1 MTVLTEERS
10 KTSAIN
16 LFCFFFLHDFWEFPR
31 FPQLTRQHYVSQS
44 LNNVPRGNKLIIE
57 KFGLYIRSNSR
68 HTLRDNNYNGEIFF
82 LGKSELPQAKF
93 PGLAKMSSF

>member
-1 MTVLTEERS
+1 MS
-10 KTSAIN
+10 
-16 LFCFFFLHDFWEFPR
+16 DFRTFGKI
-31 FPQLTRQHYVSQS
+31 FSVAKLNQS
-44 LNNVPRGNKLIIE
+44 PEDPCTQMLSLGPVNEVIPRGNKLRIE

-82 LGKSELPQAKF
+82 LGKNELPQAKF